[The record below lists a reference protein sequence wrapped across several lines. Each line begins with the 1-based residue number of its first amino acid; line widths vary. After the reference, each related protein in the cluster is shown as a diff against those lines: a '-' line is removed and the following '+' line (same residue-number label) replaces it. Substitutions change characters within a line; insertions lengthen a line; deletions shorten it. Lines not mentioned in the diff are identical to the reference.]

1 MDKRKMVILSLLFV
15 VTLMPLACWL
25 YQRHAEQHFSCVINA
40 DIIRGGDQLETR
52 LHFDFV
58 GNKGTAEASGE
69 FTIDGKKMPISRRL
83 AFTFTRSGDQYSLIS
98 TTTVE
103 NPLEALIKHPLLPD
117 FFLMSHRGYS
127 IEMHKQ
133 GPDAYVVVNEDLP
146 LFYCSKK

>member
-1 MDKRKMVILSLLFV
+1 MAKGKIVILSLLFV
-15 VTLMPLACWL
+15 VTLVPLVSWL
-25 YQRHAEQHFSCVINA
+25 YQRHEEKYFSCVINA
-40 DIIRGGDQLETR
+40 DIIRGRDQLEAR

-83 AFTFTRSGDQYSLIS
+83 AFTYTRSGDQYSLVS
-98 TTTVE
+98 TTAAE
-103 NPLEALIKHPLLPD
+103 NPLAALIKHPLVPD

-127 IEMHKQ
+127 MEMHKQ